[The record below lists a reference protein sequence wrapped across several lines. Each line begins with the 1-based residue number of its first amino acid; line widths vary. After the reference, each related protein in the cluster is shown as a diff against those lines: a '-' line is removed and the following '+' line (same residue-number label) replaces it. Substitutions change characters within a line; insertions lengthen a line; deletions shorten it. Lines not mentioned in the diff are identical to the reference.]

1 METNISLSEVIEKL
15 NNFSEK
21 LTQMEIDMVNTNNE
35 LLKVQLLMNE
45 TNILIDAILAALTTN
60 EIIEA

>member
-1 METNISLSEVIEKL
+1 MSLSEVIEKL
-15 NNFSEK
+15 NKFSDK

-45 TNILIDAILAALTTN
+45 TNILIDAILAGLTTK
-60 EIIEA
+60 EIIES